1 MHQRIPL
8 TRKRR
13 NTIIVVLLTLPLF
26 AAEVVLAFRGVYPFK
41 ETIVPFILTFAL
53 IAVLLLAIR
62 RAGGERLEGD
72 ERTERIEGRA
82 FCYSWLTTLYALT
95 VLILNDRLG
104 LWPIGLSQGLVLVL
118 VVMVASLN
126 VFKLAL
132 NRAGDLRD

>member
-1 MHQRIPL
+1 MQQRIPF

-13 NTIIVVLLTLPLF
+13 NTIIVVLLSLPLF
-26 AAEVVLAFRGVYPFK
+26 AAEVVLAFRGVFPFR
-41 ETIVPFILTFAL
+41 ETIVPFFLMFAFV
-53 IAVLLLAIR
+53 AVLVLVVR

-82 FCYSWLTTLYALT
+82 FGYSWLVTLYALT
-95 VLILNDRLG
+95 VLLLNDRLG
-104 LWPIGLSQGLVLVL
+104 LWPIGLYQGLILVL

-126 VFKLAL
+126 IFKLAL

>member
-1 MHQRIPL
+1 MQRTNC
-8 TRKRR
+8 TRRRR

-26 AAEVVLAFRGVYPFK
+26 AAEVVLAFRGVFPFK

-53 IAVLLLAIR
+53 IAVLMLAVK

-82 FCYSWLTTLYALT
+82 FCYSWLITLYALT
-95 VLILNDRLG
+95 VLMLNDKLG
-104 LWPIGLSQGLVLVL
+104 LWPIGLYQGLVLVL

-126 VFKLAL
+126 IFKVAL